1 MPCLVQ
7 NCLLWRDILETLLV
21 NLEGSFALGTDRKSN
36 AETWGVALEHGD
48 PSSAGLSV
56 RKQWERGADG
66 PWPQGAGRDR
76 GTWEELWVEEVGGAR
91 MSSRVGMG
99 RREGT

>member
-1 MPCLVQ
+1 M
-7 NCLLWRDILETLLV
+7 

-66 PWPQGAGRDR
+66 LWPQGAGRDR
-76 GTWEELWVEEVGGAR
+76 GTWEELWVEEDGGAR